1 MFSTPTIFRM
11 PKSGNMVKHH
21 TLRSGFLFLSTAL
34 SMFARAQVGQS
45 LPITSQRTDPNSPR
59 TAPPGMMVKVE
70 QEHGECM
77 DETTRQHVWLEVA
90 ANIAHLREED
100 PTAIA
105 VERGTHPLF
114 IWPTRAAASFTG
126 YGFEII
132 NNFVDHNTAFNGNLT
147 DWNCGTRTYDWATG
161 NHMGTDIV
169 LWPYAWRRM
178 QEGVM
183 EVVAAAAGT
192 IVDKR
197 DGFNDLQCVNAGNPN
212 WNGIVLSH
220 ADGSTSWY
228 LHFKSGSLTTKGV
241 GETVAEGEYIGS
253 AGSSGS
259 STIPHLH
266 FEVHD
271 NAGNYIDPFAGPCNS
286 FNGADTWWADQQEY
300 KEPQINHISTHY
312 ASHEFYQCPVPET
325 TYEQSN
331 FMSGDSLIMR
341 VYYRDLDNNALT
353 NLVIRDAE
361 GNVEAAW
368 NFNSPWLF
376 GSGTWAWWYWLI
388 DNSWA
393 TGAYTFEA
401 TFNGATYVRPF
412 TIGMPIGMEENAA
425 PLFTIVPN
433 PANETLRLSGLPVGN
448 VNVTMFDATGRVV
461 RSEQMNTTAHDLDV
475 AQLSAGPY
483 EVKVEAGGRSSTQ
496 RVMIAH

>member
-1 MFSTPTIFRM
+1 MT
-11 PKSGNMVKHH
+11 KHYA
-21 TLRSGFLFLSTAL
+21 LRPCILFLSAAL
-34 SMFARAQVGQS
+34 SVFVQAQTGES
-45 LPITSQRTDPNSPR
+45 LPIVDQRTDPSSPR
-59 TAPPGMMVKVE
+59 QAPPGFMVKVDA
-70 QEHGECM
+70 EHGECM
-77 DETTRQHVWLEVA
+77 DEATRQQVWQEIST
-90 ANIAHLREED
+90 NIARLREED
-100 PTAIA
+100 PNAVA

-132 NNFVDHNTAFNGNLT
+132 NNFVDHNPAFNNNLT
-147 DWNCGTRTYDWATG
+147 DWNCGTRTYDWTSG

-220 ADGSTSWY
+220 ADGSTTWY
-228 LHFKSGSLTTKGV
+228 LHFKSGSLTTKAV
-241 GETVAEGEYIGS
+241 GESVAEGEYLGS

-271 NAGNYIDPFAGPCNS
+271 NAGNYIDPFAGACNT
-286 FNGADTWWADQQEY
+286 FNGTDTWWAAQQAY
-300 KEPQINHISTHY
+300 KVPRINHISTHY

-341 VYYRDLDNNALT
+341 IYYRDLDNNALT
-353 NLVIRDAE
+353 NLLIRDAQ
-361 GNVEAAW
+361 GNVDASW

-388 DNSWA
+388 DNTWA
-393 TGAYTFEA
+393 TGSYTFEA

-412 TIGMPIGMEENAA
+412 TIGMPIGVEENAT
-425 PLFTIVPN
+425 PLFSVAPN
-433 PANETLRLSGLPVGN
+433 PANETLHLSGLPSGN
-448 VNVTMFDATGRVV
+448 LRLSLLDATGRAVLT
-461 RSEQMNTTAHDLDV
+461 EQPNSTVHDLDISG
-475 AQLSAGPY
+475 LSVGAY
-483 EVKVEAGGRSSTQ
+483 QVKVEVDGRASTQ
-496 RVMIAH
+496 RVMIAR